1 MTTPFELLL
10 IAGWFGFVSYQ
21 TATLGVARRSE
32 RFSRGLDRLL
42 LFVPVL
48 AAAVFAV
55 LFAFVL
61 KGRFCER
68 LSHAV
73 LLLALWL
80 YAARFFWFLGSYFKH
95 GFPLILNI
103 AVGLLVTLNE
113 VFRMTPLDRYAE
125 QIHSHMGRAS
135 ILAGAGM
142 LALFYAAAFLSARA
156 PKGKMEA
163 KEGER
168 AFLDGRDDEA
178 FRLFSESARL
188 GCAAGQYG
196 LGGCYNTGTGVKKN
210 RKEAVKWYRMAAER
224 GHKTAM
230 FDLSACFMNG
240 DGVEKDEAEGMK
252 WLRMAAERNDDI
264 AQLILGASYAKG
276 NGVERD
282 DAEAVKWYRKAAE
295 RGVAPAQFEL
305 GKCYAEG
312 RGVEKDK
319 AEAEKWFGKAAKRG
333 DEDAKDALRRMR
345 G

>member
-1 MTTPFELLL
+1 MPYELIL
-10 IAGWFGFVSYQ
+10 IAGWFGFVSCR
-21 TATLGVARRSE
+21 TASLGVAKRTE

-61 KGRFCER
+61 KGRFYER

-80 YAARFFWFLGSYFKH
+80 YAARFYRFLISYFKH

-103 AVGLLVTLNE
+103 VFGLLGTFGEIILL
-113 VFRMTPLDRYAE
+113 TPLDRYAKL
-125 QIHSHMGRAS
+125 IHSRMGHAS

-156 PKGKMEA
+156 PKGKKEA

-178 FRLFSESARL
+178 FRLFSESANL

-196 LGGCYNTGTGVKKN
+196 LGGCYSTGTGVKKDS
-210 RKEAVKWYRMAAER
+210 KEAVRWYRMAAEQ
-224 GHKTAM
+224 GHRTAM
-230 FDLSACFMNG
+230 FDLSACYMNG
-240 DGVEKDEAEGMK
+240 DGVGKDQVEAMK
-252 WLRMAAERNDDI
+252 WLRMAAERDEDV
-264 AQLILGASYAKG
+264 AQLILGACYAKG
-276 NGVERD
+276 NGVEKD
-282 DAEAVKWYRKAAE
+282 DVEAAKWYGKAAE

-312 RGVEKDK
+312 RGVEKND
-319 AEAEKWFGKAAKRG
+319 AEAERWYRKAARRG
-333 DEDAKDALRRMR
+333 DEDAKAALGRMR
-345 G
+345 R